1 MDVFKAFPNAII
13 SGIWQISTCQR
24 GGIVGNTF
32 DDENAIGLDVIID
45 EGSATTI
52 SSAPNAAP
60 LDADLLLYAK
70 PDQLPTTNTNA
81 LITDYL
87 LYNSEDNNYYAI
99 VDASIG
105 KNQETGE
112 VEHIELTVKQ
122 TEVTL

>member
-13 SGIWQISTCQR
+13 SGIWQISTYQR
-24 GGIVGNTF
+24 GSVVGNTF
-32 DDENAIGLDVIID
+32 DDGNAIDLDVIVD

-70 PDQLPTTNTNA
+70 PDQLPTTNASA
-81 LITDYL
+81 LMADYL
-87 LYNSEDNNYYAI
+87 LYSADGNSYYAI

-112 VEHIELTVKQ
+112 VEHIELMVKQ
-122 TEVTL
+122 TEAVL